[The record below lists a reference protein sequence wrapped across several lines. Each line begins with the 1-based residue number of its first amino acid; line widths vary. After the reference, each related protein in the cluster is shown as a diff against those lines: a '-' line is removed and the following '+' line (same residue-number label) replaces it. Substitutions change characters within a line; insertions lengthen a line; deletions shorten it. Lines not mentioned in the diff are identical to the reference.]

1 MKLIVIDGI
10 DGSGKSTQAEILLN
24 KLKEKCDNVFLVSFP
39 NYGSDGCVMVEKYLH
54 GDFDKDP
61 NNVNAY
67 VSSTFYAIDR
77 YMFFKQN
84 KFPEDSILICN
95 RYVLSNIIHQMSKL
109 PEYKWFSFGTW
120 CDNLEYMRYGI
131 PTPVMEFYLYLKPET
146 SMKLIEGR
154 YEGDMKKADIHENIE
169 FLKQSAKPI
178 EKYIEGDGICSAI
191 FGRRFNL
198 IDCNSEDGIKSKE
211 EIADMIWEKA
221 QEVLYM

>member
-10 DGSGKSTQAEILLN
+10 DGSGKATQADILL
-24 KLKEKCDNVFLVSFP
+24 KRLKEKYENVFLVSFP

-54 GDFDKDP
+54 GDFDEDP

-67 VSSTFYAIDR
+67 VASTFFAIDR

-84 KFPEDSILICN
+84 KFPEDAILICN

-109 PEYKWFSFGTW
+109 PEHRWYNFGTW
-120 CDNLEYMRYGI
+120 CDSLEHVKYGI
-131 PTPVMEFYLYLKPET
+131 PAPTIEFYLYLKPET

-178 EKYIEGDGICSAI
+178 ERYINGDPICKPI
-191 FGRRFNL
+191 FGKKFNL
-198 IDCNSEDGIKSKE
+198 IDCNSEDGIKPIE
-211 EIADMIWEKA
+211 EIADMIWEKV
-221 QEVLYM
+221 QNIL